1 MNIIVCVKQVPD
13 TTEVKI
19 DEKTG
24 TLIREG
30 VPSIINPFDQ
40 YAVELGVRLKEQH
53 GGEVTVISMGPP
65 QAKSVLT
72 KSLAL
77 GADKAVLLSDRAF
90 AGADTLATAYTLSEA
105 INKLGEFDLVLCGL
119 QAIDGDTA
127 QVGPEM
133 AQRLKIPQITY
144 AETVTFEDNKF
155 IVEKQTE
162 SGTERLQ
169 VKPPVLV
176 ALITPTDFIPGNPPF
191 TKIMKAKKKPLDT
204 WTAETLDCDIERLGL
219 NGSPT
224 WVSRV
229 YSPPKRE
236 TGEKWEDPPEEVAKK
251 LVEILA
257 REGYI

>member
-1 MNIIVCVKQVPD
+1 MKIVVCVKQVPD

-40 YAVELGVRLKEQH
+40 FAVELGIKLKEEH
-53 GGEVTVISMGPP
+53 GGELTVISMGPP
-65 QAKSVLT
+65 QAKAVLT

-90 AGADTLATAYTLSEA
+90 AGADTLATAYTLSLA
-105 INKLGEFDLVLCGL
+105 IEKLGEFDLVLCGL

-133 AQRLKIPQITY
+133 AQRLKIPQVTY
-144 AETVTFEDNKF
+144 AENVVFEDKKF
-155 IVEKQTE
+155 IVDKLTE
-162 SGTERLQ
+162 SGMEKLE

-176 ALITPTDFIPGNPPF
+176 AVMTPTDFVPGNPPF
-191 TKIMKAKKKPLDT
+191 SKIMKAKKKPMET
-204 WTAETLDCDIERLGL
+204 WTAEELGGDQERLGL

-224 WVSRV
+224 WVKRV
-229 YSPPKRE
+229 YSPPRKE
-236 TGEKWEDPPEEVAKK
+236 KGEIFTDPPEEVAKK
-251 LVEILA
+251 IVEILA
-257 REGYI
+257 KEGFL

>member
-1 MNIIVCVKQVPD
+1 MKIVACVKQVPD

-40 YAVELGVRLKEQH
+40 FAVELAIKLKEEH
-53 GGEVTVISMGPP
+53 GGEVSVISMGPP
-65 QAKSVLT
+65 QAKAVLT

-77 GADKAVLLSDRAF
+77 GADKAVLLSDRKF
-90 AGADTLATAYTLSEA
+90 AGADTLATAYTLALA
-105 INKLGEFDLVLCGL
+105 IEKLGDFDLVLCGL

-144 AETVTFEDNKF
+144 AENVVFEDNKF
-155 IVEKQTE
+155 IVDKLTE
-162 SGTERLQ
+162 SGLEKLQ
-169 VKPPVLV
+169 VKPPALV
-176 ALITPTDFIPGNPPF
+176 AVITPSDFVPGNPPF
-191 TKIMKAKKKPLDT
+191 SKIMKAKKKPLDT
-204 WTAETLDCDIERLGL
+204 WTADDLGGDPERFGL

-224 WVSRV
+224 WVKRV
-229 YSPPKRE
+229 YSPPRKE
-236 TGEKWEDPPEEVAKK
+236 KGEILTDPPEEVAKR

-257 REGYI
+257 KEGFL

>member
-1 MNIIVCVKQVPD
+1 MKIVVCVKQVPD

-40 YAVELGVRLKEQH
+40 YAVELGVKLKEEH
-53 GGEVTVISMGPP
+53 GGELSVISMGPP
-65 QAKSVLT
+65 QARSVLT

-77 GADKAVLLSDRAF
+77 GADKAVLISDRAF
-90 AGADTLATAYTLSEA
+90 AGADTLATAYTLSLA
-105 INKLGEFDLVLCGL
+105 IEKLGEYDLVLCGL

-133 AQRLKIPQITY
+133 AQRLKIPQVTY
-144 AETVTFEDNKF
+144 VENVIFENKKF
-155 IVEKQTE
+155 IVDKQTE
-162 SGTERLQ
+162 YGLEKIE
-169 VKPPVLV
+169 VKPPALV
-176 ALITPTDFIPGNPPF
+176 AVITPSDFVPGNPPF
-191 TKIMKAKKKPLDT
+191 SKIMKAKKKPLDT
-204 WTAETLDCDIERLGL
+204 WTAGELEGDSERFGL

-224 WVSRV
+224 WVNRI

-236 TGEKWEDPPEEVAKK
+236 KGEILDDPPDVIAKK
-251 LVEILA
+251 LVEIFA
-257 REGYI
+257 REGLL